1 MTISLTRWKAAPA
14 LVGCAVLT
22 LAACATVPPP
32 KEQLAVAEAAV
43 EEARRAG
50 GTEAAPVEMSQAQEK
65 LTAARAAVRSEDN
78 ARARRLAEQAEVDAQ
93 RAAAKARA
101 ARADRALTELRES
114 NRVLSEELN
123 RQTVVPPAIKDPAR

>member
-114 NRVLSEELN
+114 ERVLSEELN